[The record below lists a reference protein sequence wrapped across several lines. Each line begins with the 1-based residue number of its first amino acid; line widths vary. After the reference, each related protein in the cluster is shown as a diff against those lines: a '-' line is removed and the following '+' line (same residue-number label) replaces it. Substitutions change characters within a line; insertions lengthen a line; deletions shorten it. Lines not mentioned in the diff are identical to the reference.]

1 MDETKTPDPRHET
14 LEGGDQ
20 TPDTRHQIGDE
31 ELRGPSPKARVG
43 RPEYGVPKDEQGE
56 SWGDGIRYQLR
67 IYFLLV
73 AANIH
78 SRLQY
83 RFSTIAE
90 LVGFFFTTFSEFFVT
105 LIVFSRIDALAGWSL
120 GEVALLYAL
129 SSMAFALAELVGAG
143 FDNFAPL
150 IRTGKFDTL
159 LVRPISD
166 FAQVL
171 SSDFV
176 VRRISRFV
184 QGAIV
189 LALGLTWLG
198 IRLAWW
204 QVLVM
209 MGAVFCGTL
218 MYISL
223 FVVQSAAC
231 FWSIEGLEVFNIL
244 TYGSSEAMGRPM
256 EIYGGWLRRFLTF
269 VLPMV
274 FISYLPV
281 RLILGKGNLPG
292 SYPSWAGWLAPLVGI
307 GFFLIARRVWDFGV
321 RHYQSTGS

>member
-1 MDETKTPDPRHET
+1 MDDALRESQGQGPKPQGLALGNDGKSGQDLR
-14 LEGGDQ
+14 
-20 TPDTRHQIGDE
+20 DE
-31 ELRGPSPKARVG
+31 RWDDGARYHLRV
-43 RPEYGVPKDEQGE
+43 Y
-56 SWGDGIRYQLR
+56 Y
-67 IYFLLV
+67 LLV
-73 AANIH
+73 AANTR

-83 RFSTIAE
+83 RFSTVAE
-90 LVGFFFTTFSEFFVT
+90 LIGFFITTFSEFFVT

-129 SSMAFALAELVGAG
+129 SSMAFALAELVGGG

-166 FAQVL
+166 FVQVL
-171 SSDFV
+171 ASDFV
-176 VRRISRFV
+176 LRRLSRFA

-189 LALGLTWLG
+189 LTLGLTWLG
-198 IRLAWW
+198 IRLALW

-209 MGAVFCGTL
+209 IGAVFCGTL
-218 MYISL
+218 MYLSL

-231 FWSIEGLEVFNIL
+231 FWSVEGLEVFNIL
-244 TYGSSEAMGRPM
+244 TYGSQEAMGRPM
-256 EIYGGWLRRFLTF
+256 EIYGDWLRRFLTF
-269 VLPMV
+269 VLPMA

-281 RLILGKGNLPG
+281 RLILGKGDLPG
-292 SYPSWAGWLAPLVGI
+292 SYPSWTGWLAPLVGI
-307 GFFLIARRVWDFGV
+307 AVYLIARRIWDFGV